1 MPRVRYIRKLKDLR
15 QNVIKMGEITSKSV
29 KEAIQALES
38 SDAVL
43 AERVIKYDD
52 EIDKCDR
59 KLESQ
64 CMMLLAL
71 EQPMAKDLRIIATS
85 LKMITDLERIGDFTV
100 DIAEEIMSMRKPITI
115 PVPAWEFNELV
126 SEVRSIVAD
135 SIEAYA
141 RGDVDKARTFEYRDD
156 KIDSLYK
163 EIVSGIV
170 SALAEGRCTIE
181 SVADIASFLYITR
194 YLERIADH
202 AVNIGNRVCYM
213 EEGERRYLK

>member
-1 MPRVRYIRKLKDLR
+1 MPRVRYVKKLKDLR
-15 QNVIKMGEITSKSV
+15 HNVIKMGSITVQSV
-29 KEAIQALES
+29 EEALEALAT
-38 SDAVL
+38 SDMPL
-43 AERVIKYDD
+43 AEHVIKNDD
-52 EIDKCDR
+52 VIDKCDR
-59 KLESQ
+59 KIESQ

-100 DIAEEIMSMRKPITI
+100 DIAEEIVAMGKPVRI
-115 PVPAWEFNELV
+115 PVPLSEFDELV
-126 SEVRSIVAD
+126 HDVKSIVAD
-135 SIEAYA
+135 SIETYA
-141 RGDVDKARTFEYRDD
+141 EGNIEKARTFESRDD

-163 EIVSGIV
+163 EIVGEMV
-170 SALAEGRCTIE
+170 STLAEGRCSME

-213 EEGERRYLK
+213 EEGERRYFK